1 MTAVDIAKDCV
12 VQFSYVLKDDVGNIL
27 ESSKVAGPTTY
38 LHGHGGMLPSLEK
51 ELSGLGSGTEFSVT
65 LSQPYGPT
73 HQDST
78 QRIPL
83 KHLRA
88 KKKPE
93 PGSIVVVQG
102 KQGPRQVTV
111 VKVGKYSVDI
121 DTNHPF
127 AGMDLT
133 FDINVLEVRKATAD
147 ELTHGH
153 AHGPDG
159 HHH

>member
-1 MTAVDIAKDCV
+1 MDISKDCV
-12 VQFSYVLKDDVGNIL
+12 VQFSYVLKDSVGNML
-27 ESSKVAGPTTY
+27 ESSEGAGPTSY
-38 LHGHGGMLPSLEK
+38 LHGHNAMLPALEK
-51 ELSGLGSGTEFSVT
+51 ELAGQTSGAQFSVT
-65 LSQPYGPT
+65 LAKPYGPT
-73 HQDST
+73 HTDST

-93 PGSIVVVQG
+93 PGSVVVVQG
-102 KQGPRQVTV
+102 AQGPRQVTV

-133 FDINVLEVRKATAD
+133 FDINVLEVRKASSE
-147 ELTHGH
+147 ELAHGH
-153 AHGPDG
+153 AHGPGG
-159 HHH
+159 HDH